1 MTTVFQEQFIKHFN
15 IFLEQLKVIF
25 SKDDTILILN
35 NIHALSDMDKLQ
47 SGEKFNILFT
57 DELFDQFIKNKIK
70 VFSHKDPKTKDIS
83 ESLFGSNFCLKNLLN
98 NQPENVKAVIWTH
111 LHTIYFMSELQ
122 KSSDIINTERIS
134 ILSKMLHINN
144 PTEQS
149 NEDTSNKPTP
159 KNVSKKLH
167 DILGVDVNKD
177 TTEMIDE
184 IVASFEKI
192 MNKTSKT
199 NPISS
204 IMEISKLISVKYA
217 DKINNGEIEI
227 DKLMEAI
234 SKKVPGMDKMMD
246 QMMNVMKTEK
256 VKPKEKVV
264 IDENFSTA
272 LVEVGKKDDDSGGMK
287 FGSMLKMADQFGV
300 IPGGKKSEGGMA
312 NMMSSMMSGMQSNG
326 NNMPDIS
333 SMMKSMNNG
342 EMPDV
347 SSMMASMN
355 DGKLPDI
362 SEMIKTMMP
371 QGENGPNMEK
381 IVGMMQKMQTSKTP
395 EQAAELKAEMDTFMQ
410 SELGVDMTELNQ
422 QIDSFTNNLKEADEN
437 TQENNK
443 DTQ

>member
-1 MTTVFQEQFIKHFN
+1 MTTVFQEQYIKHFN

-35 NIHALSDMDKLQ
+35 NIRAYDDIDKLK
-47 SGEKFNILFT
+47 SGEKFNNLFT

-70 VFSHKDPKTKDIS
+70 VFSHKDPKTKDLS
-83 ESLFGSNFCLKNLLN
+83 ESLFGSDFCLKNLLN
-98 NQPENVKAVIWTH
+98 NQPDNVKAVIWTH

-122 KSSDIINTERIS
+122 KSSDNINTERIS
-134 ILSKMLHINN
+134 LLSKMLHINN
-144 PTEQS
+144 PTEES
-149 NEDTSNKPTP
+149 NEEPSNKPTP

-246 QMMNVMKTEK
+246 QMMNAMKTEK

-272 LVEVGKKDDDSGGMK
+272 LVEVGKKDDDNSGMK

-300 IPGGKKSEGGMA
+300 IPGGKKSDSGMA
-312 NMMSSMMSGMQSNG
+312 GIMSSMMSGMQSNG
-326 NNMPDIS
+326 DNNLPDI
-333 SMMKSMNNG
+333 
-342 EMPDV
+342 

-355 DGKLPDI
+355 NGGGLPDI
-362 SEMIKTMMP
+362 SEMMKNMMP
-371 QGENGPNMEK
+371 KGENGPNMEK
-381 IVGMMQKMQTSKTP
+381 IVGMMQKMQTATTP

-410 SELGVDMTELNQ
+410 TELGVDMTELNQ
-422 QIDSFTNNLKEADEN
+422 QIDSFTNHLKEAEEN